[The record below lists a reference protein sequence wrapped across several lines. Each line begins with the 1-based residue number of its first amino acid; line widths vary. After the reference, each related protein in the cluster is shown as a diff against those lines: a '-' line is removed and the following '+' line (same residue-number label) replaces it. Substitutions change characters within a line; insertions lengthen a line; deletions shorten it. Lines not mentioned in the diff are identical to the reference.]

1 MSRTVATTRNGRAVP
16 SLVNEFF
23 HPDRFFGSSLFGL
36 EDPLLGSK
44 GWGFVP
50 EANIIET
57 SKAYKIE
64 LAAPGLEKKDFQV
77 EIQDGVLYVRAEK
90 EEEKEE
96 EDKNFRRR
104 EFSYHSFTRSFA
116 LPESLLLDKI
126 EATYEK
132 GILHLNLPKKE
143 ATLAKPSKQI
153 KVG

>member
-1 MSRTVATTRNGRAVP
+1 MSRVASNTRNGRDLP

-23 HPDRFFGSSLFGL
+23 QPERFLGASFFEL
-36 EDPLLGSK
+36 EDPLLGAED
-44 GWGFVP
+44 WGFIP

-64 LAAPGLEKKDFQV
+64 LAAPGLEKKDFKV
-77 EIQDGVLYVRAEK
+77 EIQDGVLHVRAEK

-96 EDKNFRRR
+96 NDKNFRRR
-104 EFSYHSFTRSFA
+104 EFSYHSFSRSFA

-126 EATYEK
+126 EASYEK
-132 GILHLNLPKKE
+132 GILHLHLPKKE
-143 ATLAKPSKQI
+143 VTVSKPTKQI